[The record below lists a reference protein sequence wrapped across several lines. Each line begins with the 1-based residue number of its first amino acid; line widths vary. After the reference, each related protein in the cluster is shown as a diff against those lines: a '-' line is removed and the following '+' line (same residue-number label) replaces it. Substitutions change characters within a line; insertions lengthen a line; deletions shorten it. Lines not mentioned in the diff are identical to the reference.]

1 MTQYLSDPDI
11 QRLATL
17 EQLIPEKLI
26 NFQKDIS
33 SSRIPAMNRIA
44 DQRGKLNISGLS
56 DATRAINTLKG
67 ILSDVREGANLMR
80 EAIARPTIEY
90 GNPINKIIEE
100 FNIDQND
107 ELVQQALQAIELK
120 PELTQK
126 ILESLR
132 KKLEQRSGN

>member
-1 MTQYLSDPDI
+1 
-11 QRLATL
+11 
-17 EQLIPEKLI
+17 
-26 NFQKDIS
+26 
-33 SSRIPAMNRIA
+33 
-44 DQRGKLNISGLS
+44 
-56 DATRAINTLKG
+56 
-67 ILSDVREGANLMR
+67 MR